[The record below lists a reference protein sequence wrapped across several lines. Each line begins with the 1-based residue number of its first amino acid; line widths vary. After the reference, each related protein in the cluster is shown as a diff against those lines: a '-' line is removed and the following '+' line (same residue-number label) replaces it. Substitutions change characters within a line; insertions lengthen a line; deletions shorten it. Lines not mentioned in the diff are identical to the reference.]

1 MAQFNLGLMYYHGQ
15 GVAQDFKAAL
25 VWNRKA
31 ADQGHADAQFNLGAM
46 YANGQGVLQSIPTAL
61 IWVHKAAAQGG
72 ASALEALPQLKS
84 MSADADAP
92 AASPE
97 SPPVK
102 PAASSPLCAS
112 CSAESGPGGA
122 ALKPCSRCKA
132 VSYCGKECQ
141 RAHWKAGHK
150 AACNSSTGPGK

>member
-1 MAQFNLGLMYYHGQ
+1 MYHNGQ

-25 VWNRKA
+25 VWYRKA
-31 ADQGHADAQFNLGAM
+31 ADQGHAEAQFNLGAM
-46 YANGQGVLQSIPTAL
+46 YANGQGVPQSIPTAL
-61 IWVHKAAAQGG
+61 IWVQKAAAQGN
-72 ASALEALPQLKS
+72 ASALEALPKLKS
-84 MSADADAP
+84 MSGDASAS
-92 AASPE
+92 SPE
-97 SPPVK
+97 SPPEK

-112 CSAESGPGGA
+112 CGAESGPGAA